1 MAENQ
6 MFVKLDKYKEVFEI
20 IEVIDK
26 KITHVKQIL
35 SEVDEL
41 KKKEDEEIINW
52 EKSIDE
58 VNHKIELIKEDL
70 GQE

>member
-26 KITHVKQIL
+26 KIAHVREIL

-52 EKSIDE
+52 EKSIEE
-58 VNHKIELIKEDL
+58 VSHKIGLIKEDL

>member
-58 VNHKIELIKEDL
+58 VSHKIELIKEDL

>member
-26 KITHVKQIL
+26 KIAHVRDIL

-58 VNHKIELIKEDL
+58 VNHKISLIKEDL

>member
-26 KITHVKQIL
+26 KINNVKQIL
-35 SEVDEL
+35 SDVEEL
-41 KKKEDEEIINW
+41 KRKEDEEIINW
-52 EKSIDE
+52 EKSIEE
-58 VNHKIELIKEDL
+58 VSHKIGLIKEEL
-70 GQE
+70 GQG